1 MVSGWKCFS
10 NVCGNVVM
18 FSMLCSYV
26 SIWIYLCICM
36 GDAVFVHMYLCHF
49 LHS

>member
-18 FSMLCSYV
+18 FSMYV
-26 SIWIYLCICM
+26 CIWIYQCICM
-36 GDAVFVHMYLCHF
+36 GDAVFLHMYLCQF